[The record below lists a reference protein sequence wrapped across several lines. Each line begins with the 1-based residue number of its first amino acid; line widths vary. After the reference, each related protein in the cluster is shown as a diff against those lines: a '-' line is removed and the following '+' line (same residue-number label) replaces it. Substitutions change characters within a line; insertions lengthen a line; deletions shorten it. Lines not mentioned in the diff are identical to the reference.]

1 MRYAQTGVNLEIG
14 LERGSIEKVET
25 DPRLMELYLG
35 GQGAAAK
42 ILWDGVPPEVE
53 PFSPDN
59 LLVFSAGL
67 LDGTPVPG
75 ANRTTVSTFTPQ
87 TNLQSHS
94 GMGGFLGAEM
104 KHAGYDAI
112 VVRGK
117 APELVYLFINNDEIQ
132 IRDATHLRGKGVNET
147 QAVIKEELRDDK
159 IQVASIGL
167 AGENRVYMANVGHSS
182 ASASRMVGSVM
193 GDKRLKAVAVRGT
206 KDINIARPA
215 ELFELCLRLFKEI
228 ADNPNLGDWMAYDEN
243 DSFHHDNFAWGNA
256 RVRRKGYWTPEVEE
270 RFAKLKETYMDRQL
284 GCYNCPKY
292 CKHSISYP
300 GRPRMFYKCY
310 AKDTYHMA
318 AFQDLEF
325 SYDILSVAQEYGL
338 DSYSTPQVI
347 AFAIELFE
355 AGILT
360 ENDLPRFPSDVKDRF
375 FYLLEIIARRE
386 GIGDVLA
393 NGVYWAAHQIGKG
406 AEEFDHNTTKKV
418 EQLPIKLGKLNPP
431 YFLMIATS
439 EKMAITQTEGSF
451 PQDPLTTR
459 EEREEFVKRWE
470 AVPNDKFKK
479 YFLEWERRHEIPNE
493 AACAITEW
501 NELMHYLDDS
511 LGLCGFLSAFRG
523 QFGGRA
529 GDKVTGA
536 GPAYHIHNMPQII
549 SLATGMEIDEE
560 GLWQTGLRIRN
571 LVRANNVRRGM
582 RRKDEAPPAD
592 HWAVRDHEYEQKL
605 LDDYYEYKGWNK
617 DGVPTRETLDKLGLD
632 YVSDDFEQRGIL
644 PKGERVTAK

>member
-1 MRYAQTGVNLEIG
+1 VRYAQTGVNLEIG
-14 LERGSIEKVET
+14 LSRGSIEKVET

-35 GQGAAAK
+35 GQGTAAK

-59 LLVFSAGL
+59 LLIFSAGL
-67 LDGTPVPG
+67 LDATPVPG

-94 GMGGFLGAEM
+94 GMGGFLGTEM

-117 APELVYLFINNDEIQ
+117 APKLVYLWINNDEIQ
-132 IRDATHLRGKGVNET
+132 IRDATHLQGKGIHET
-147 QAVIKEELRDDK
+147 QAAIKEELRDDK
-159 IQVASIGL
+159 IQVATIGL

-193 GDKRLKAVAVRGT
+193 GDKRLKAIAVRGT
-206 KDINIARPA
+206 KDINIARPS
-215 ELFELCLRLFKEI
+215 ELFELCLRLFKQI
-228 ADNPNLGDWMAYDEN
+228 SDDPNLGDWMAYDEN

-270 RFAKLKETYMDRQL
+270 RFATLKQTYMDRQV

-360 ENDLPRFPSDVKDRF
+360 ENDLPGFPSDVKDRF

-393 NGVYWAAHQIGKG
+393 NGVYWAARQIGKG
-406 AEEFDHNTTKKV
+406 AEEFDHNTVKKV

-451 PQDPLTTR
+451 PQDPLPTR
-459 EEREEFVKRWE
+459 EEREEFVKYWG

-479 YFLEWERRHEIPNE
+479 YFLEWEKRDVISNE

-560 GLWQTGLRIRN
+560 RLWQTGLRIRN
-571 LVRANNVRRGM
+571 LVRANNIRRGM
-582 RRKDEAPPAD
+582 RRKDEVPPAD

-605 LDDYYEYKGWNK
+605 LDDYYQYRGWNE

-644 PKGERVTAK
+644 PKGARVAAK